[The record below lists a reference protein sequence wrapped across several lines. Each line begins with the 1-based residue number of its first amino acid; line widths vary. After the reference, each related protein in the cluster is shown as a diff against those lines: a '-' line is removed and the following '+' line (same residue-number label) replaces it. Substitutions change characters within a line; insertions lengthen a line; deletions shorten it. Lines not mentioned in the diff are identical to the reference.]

1 MRRILW
7 NKRSRPVN
15 TDARALLAAA
25 GVCVGLGMVLGG
37 LGGCENQPV
46 RTSAADSEPVNTGL
60 GRIGEDDGLALP
72 DPDDLV
78 ENEEGAFGSVSDQI
92 AESARQLNVYFANIE
107 IDGVDEVDPA
117 SRKRIPLEGSE
128 TQQATQVDPVSNPVS
143 NPETAQ
149 HSTTIQDPTI
159 EPNVQETTAHDATN
173 AEGGVRVS
181 LLGGSGDD
189 PENADSDASTEPDQT
204 ESQQP
209 TQTTQAEPD
218 QRIDPQVRKQEL
230 ARELAAILSSLAST
244 SDDPGA
250 AALALAG
257 LEVLLPDETGSLVEE
272 GVLSDGELA
281 SLDAAR
287 AFLRSMSSEGSLA
300 SPGQLSAGLE
310 EIQAGLH
317 AWTGMVVTKSALC
330 TRVDGFGRYETF
342 DTYRFVA
349 GRAQP
354 AIVYVELERFGQRE
368 FVGPDGQP
376 RFETKLSQRLE
387 LYHVADD
394 LNTWNRAA
402 ETVTDVTRNHLRD
415 YYLINQITLPAN
427 LGVGRYHLK
436 VVMRDLV
443 SEKVAE
449 SIIPIEIVA
458 R

>member
-1 MRRILW
+1 MRRKLW
-7 NKRSRPVN
+7 NNRSWPVN
-15 TDARALLAAA
+15 TDARAMLAA
-25 GVCVGLGMVLGG
+25 VGLGMALGG

-117 SRKRIPLEGSE
+117 SRVRVPLEGSE
-128 TQQATQVDPVSNPVS
+128 SQQVTQVDPISTQN
-143 NPETAQ
+143 
-149 HSTTIQDPTI
+149 STTIQDPTI
-159 EPNVQETTAHDATN
+159 EPNVQESTAHDTMN
-173 AEGGVRVS
+173 AKGGVRVS
-181 LLGGSGDD
+181 LLGGSGD
-189 PENADSDASTEPDQT
+189 ETEHTDSDTDSEPDQP
-204 ESQQP
+204 EAQQP
-209 TQTTQAEPD
+209 TQPTQAEPE
-218 QRIDPQVRKQEL
+218 QPIDPQVRKQEL

-376 RFETKLSQRLE
+376 RYETKLSQRLE

>member
-7 NKRSRPVN
+7 NKRSRPTN
-15 TDARALLAAA
+15 TDARVLLAAA
-25 GVCVGLGMVLGG
+25 GVCVGLSLAAGG
-37 LGGCENQPV
+37 LSGCENQPV

-117 SRKRIPLEGSE
+117 SRVRVPLEGSE
-128 TQQATQVDPVSNPVS
+128 TQQAAQVDPVSNSVS
-143 NPETAQ
+143 DPETAQ
-149 HSTTIQDPTI
+149 NSTTIQDPTI
-159 EPNVQETTAHDATN
+159 EPNAQESAAHDTTN
-173 AEGGVRVS
+173 AKGGVRVS
-181 LLGGSGDD
+181 LLGGSGDETENND
-189 PENADSDASTEPDQT
+189 IESAEPAPE
-204 ESQQP
+204 QP
-209 TQTTQAEPD
+209 TQAAQSEPEPVEP
-218 QRIDPQVRKQEL
+218 IDPQVRKQEL

-300 SPGQLSAGLE
+300 SPGQLSSGLE

>member
-1 MRRILW
+1 MLGQFDPDIEQEARLVRRKLW
-7 NKRSRPVN
+7 NNRSWPLK

-25 GVCVGLGMVLGG
+25 GLGMG
-37 LGGCENQPV
+37 LCAMSGCENQPV

-60 GRIGEDDGLALP
+60 GRIGEDDALSLP
-72 DPDDLV
+72 DPV
-78 ENEEGAFGSVSDQI
+78 ELAEGEEGAFGSVSDQI
-92 AESARQLNVYFANIE
+92 AESARQLSVYFANLE
-107 IDGVDEVDPA
+107 IDGADEVDPA
-117 SRKRIPLEGSE
+117 SRVRVPLEGSE
-128 TQQATQVDPVSNPVS
+128 TPEVVRANTNVEQSNLPTQEQFNKPD
-143 NPETAQ
+143 
-149 HSTTIQDPTI
+149 STSG
-159 EPNVQETTAHDATN
+159 NGHDNTN

-181 LLGGSGDD
+181 LLGGSGDETKNTGIESD
-189 PENADSDASTEPDQT
+189 QPET
-204 ESQQP
+204 QQP
-209 TQTTQAEPD
+209 TQTTQDEPE
-218 QRIDPQVRKQEL
+218 QPVDPQVRKQEL
-230 ARELAAILSSLAST
+230 ARELAAILGSLAST

-300 SPGQLSAGLE
+300 SPAQLSAGLE

-317 AWTGMVVTKSALC
+317 AWTGMVVTKSVLC

-368 FVGPDGQP
+368 FVGPDGQQ
-376 RFETKLSQRLE
+376 RYETKLSQRLE

-443 SEKVAE
+443 SDKVAE